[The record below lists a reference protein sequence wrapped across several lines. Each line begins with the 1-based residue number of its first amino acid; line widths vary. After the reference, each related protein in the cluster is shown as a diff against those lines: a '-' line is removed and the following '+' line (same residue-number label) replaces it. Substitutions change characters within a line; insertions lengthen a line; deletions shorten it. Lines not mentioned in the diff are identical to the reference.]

1 MIQLGSA
8 EIGQAEE
15 ISGLLHQLGYAVDR
29 ATVASRLER
38 QSKLPTTH
46 VLVATN
52 EGRVVGLATLVII
65 PTLHRPGDV
74 CRITAFVVDSNE
86 RRSGVGRQLID
97 GIEAY
102 AREHGCFRVEVT
114 SAGARADAHAF
125 YAALGYQ
132 ELPKRFI
139 KDL

>member
-1 MIQLGSA
+1 MIQLGPA
-8 EIGQAEE
+8 EVGQAEE

-29 ATVASRLER
+29 TTVESRLER

-46 VLVATN
+46 VLVATR
-52 EGRVVGLATLVII
+52 EGRVIGLATLVII

-102 AREHGCFRVEVT
+102 AREQACFRVEVT

-132 ELPKRFI
+132 ELPKRFV

>member
-8 EIGQAEE
+8 KVTQAAE
-15 ISGLLHQLGYAVDR
+15 ISALLHQLGYPVDA
-29 ATVASRLER
+29 ATVENRLER

-46 VLVATN
+46 VLVATR
-52 EGRVVGLATLVII
+52 EGRVIGLATLVII

-74 CRITAFVVDSNE
+74 CRITAFVVDANE
-86 RRSGVGRQLID
+86 RRSGVGRQLVR
-97 GIEAY
+97 GVETY
-102 AREHGCFRVEVT
+102 AREHACFRVEVT
-114 SAGARADAHAF
+114 SAGARAEAHAF

-132 ELPKRFI
+132 ELPKRFV